1 MSKIS
6 LLFII
11 GTRPEAI
18 KLAPLIKAFQSN
30 NVNFIVRV
38 CSTGQHREMVNEVLT
53 FFNINIDVNL
63 DIMQVQQSL
72 FDITTRCMKGLEKVL
87 NDIKPD
93 WVFVQGDTTT
103 AFVGALSAYYLKIKV
118 AHVEAGLRSFNK
130 YAPFPEEMNRKL
142 ISHIVDIH
150 FAATEN
156 NRENL
161 LKEGIE
167 PSHIQV
173 VGNTVVDALHWTLN
187 KLPQNKAIF
196 KDIDFSKKI
205 ILVTAHRRENWGAGV
220 ENIIAAISNILKN
233 RYDIQFVL
241 PLHPNPI
248 VSEPFKNQFS
258 DNPNVQLLPPLSY
271 EHFVDL
277 MNQSFIILTDSGGV
291 QEEAISL
298 RKPVL
303 VMRNITERSEGIDL
317 HNAVLVGTHSDVIEK
332 TIYKLLDS
340 NVLYTEMTQGEN
352 PYGDGNTSDRILK
365 KMTLIL

>member
-18 KLAPLIKAFQSN
+18 KLAPLIKVFQGN
-30 NVNFIVRV
+30 NVDFIVRV

-53 FFNINIDVNL
+53 SFNIKIDVNL

-103 AFVGALSAYYLKIKV
+103 AFMSALSAYYLKIKV

-142 ISHIVDIH
+142 ISHIADIH
-150 FAATEN
+150 FAATVK

-161 LKEGIE
+161 LNEGIE
-167 PSHIQV
+167 LASIHV

-187 KLPQNKAIF
+187 KLQQNRAIF
-196 KDIDFSKKI
+196 RDIDFSKKI
-205 ILVTAHRRENWGAGV
+205 ILVTAHRRENWGVGI
-220 ENIIAAISNILKN
+220 ENIIAAISSMLNN
-233 RYDIQFVL
+233 RHDIQFVL

-248 VSEPFKNQFS
+248 VSEPFKNNFT
-258 DNPNVQLLPPLSY
+258 DNPNVHLLAPLRY

-277 MNQSFIILTDSGGV
+277 MNQCYIILTDSGGV

-303 VMRNITERSEGIDL
+303 VMRNITERSEGIDML
-317 HNAVLVGTHSDVIEK
+317 NAVLVGTRSDVIEK
-332 TIYKLLDS
+332 KIYKLLDN
-340 NVLYTEMTQGEN
+340 NVLYAEMTQGKN

-365 KMTLIL
+365 IMTPTE

>member
-18 KLAPLIKAFQSN
+18 KLAPLIKAFQGN
-30 NVNFIVRV
+30 NVDFIVRV

-53 FFNINIDVNL
+53 FFNIKIDVNL

-87 NDIKPD
+87 NDIRPD

-103 AFVGALSAYYLKIKV
+103 AFMSALSAYYLKIKV

-142 ISHIVDIH
+142 ISHIADIH
-150 FAATEN
+150 FAATVK

-161 LKEGIE
+161 LNEGIE
-167 PSHIQV
+167 LASIHV

-187 KLPQNKAIF
+187 KLQQNRAIF
-196 KDIDFSKKI
+196 RDIDFSKKI
-205 ILVTAHRRENWGAGV
+205 ILVTAHRRENWGVGI
-220 ENIIAAISNILKN
+220 ENIIAAISNILNN
-233 RYDIQFVL
+233 RHDIQFVL

-248 VSEPFKNQFS
+248 VSEPFKNNFT
-258 DNPNVQLLPPLSY
+258 DNPNVHLLAPLSY

-277 MNQSFIILTDSGGV
+277 MNQSYIILTDSGGV

-303 VMRNITERSEGIDL
+303 VMRNITERSEGIDML
-317 HNAVLVGTHSDVIEK
+317 NAVLVGTHSDVIEK
-332 TIYKLLDS
+332 KIYKLLDN
-340 NVLYTEMTQGEN
+340 NVLYAEMTQGKN

-365 KMTLIL
+365 IMTTTE